1 MRAARNPIEELR
13 QMTEDHYGDFV
24 LNRGRLQLTFSREAS
39 GDGNLRLLLSEICS
53 IGVTHGEPGFLPQDV
68 FDQLVPDMPFA
79 LARNVDVYS
88 GRNPDHVIIDIRTM
102 DLA

>member
-1 MRAARNPIEELR
+1 MRAVRNPIEELR

-53 IGVTHGEPGFLPQDV
+53 IGVTRGDLGVLPQDF
-68 FDQLVPDMPFA
+68 FDQLGPDTPFR
-79 LARNVDVYS
+79 LARNVDLYS
-88 GRNPDHVIIDIRTM
+88 GQDPDYLIVDIRTM

>member
-1 MRAARNPIEELR
+1 MRAARNPIEDLR

-24 LNRGRLQLTFSREAS
+24 LNRGRLQLTFSRETS

-53 IGVTHGEPGFLPQDV
+53 IGVKHGKPGVLPQNV
-68 FDQLVPDMPFA
+68 FDQLRTDMPFA
-79 LARNVDVYS
+79 LARNVDLYS
-88 GRNPDHVIIDIRTM
+88 GQHPDYLIIDIRTM